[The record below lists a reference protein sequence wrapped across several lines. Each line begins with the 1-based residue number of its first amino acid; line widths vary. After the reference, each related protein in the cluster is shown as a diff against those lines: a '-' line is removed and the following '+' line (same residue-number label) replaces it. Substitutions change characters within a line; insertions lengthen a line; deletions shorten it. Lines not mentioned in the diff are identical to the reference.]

1 MSLQTRINAIERQ
14 AGVSVGCPECG
25 YYKGALMKFEIVTEP
40 EESARLE
47 DRRCATC
54 RRQLIFTFDLAG
66 ANEHE

>member
-25 YYKGALMKFEIVTEP
+25 YYKGALVKFKIVTEP

-47 DRRCATC
+47 DR
-54 RRQLIFTFDLAG
+54 G
-66 ANEHE
+66 ANICSFHPQHFCNIFATFL